1 MSIVKESLGPLA
13 IINGCAVGIQSD
25 GGLEY
30 SMRLNLGSLISWLI
44 LDSVGTAITE
54 VNDKRNGE

>member
-1 MSIVKESLGPLA
+1 LA

-44 LDSVGTAITE
+44 LDSVRTAITE